1 MLIDGQRIKP
11 KHPKSPSI
19 SKERKK
25 ELELFEKQ
33 SGVRF
38 RSRELLNLAFSHRSY
53 ANESPEANGGR
64 NNEKLEFLGDS
75 VLGLVVSEM
84 LFDRLADRTEGEM
97 ARVKSVVVSEAALA
111 RIAQQLGMQNY
122 ILIGKGEENSGG
134 RSKRAILADA
144 TEALI
149 GAVYLDGGFAS
160 ASRFVRRLFESEISA
175 VLENR
180 HEKDFK
186 TLLQELVQK
195 RYRTYPRYNLVQK
208 SGPDHDRT
216 FHVRVLV
223 DKRECGQGAG
233 KNKKEAEQN
242 AAREAYR
249 ALGGEAAQTAE
260 PAPASPRA
268 PRRRSS

>member
-1 MLIDGQRIKP
+1 MHAAG
-11 KHPKSPSI
+11 
-19 SKERKK
+19 
-25 ELELFEKQ
+25 
-33 SGVRF
+33 
-38 RSRELLNLAFSHRSY
+38 
-53 ANESPEANGGR
+53 

-84 LFDRLADRTEGEM
+84 LFSCLADRTEGEM
-97 ARVKSVVVSEAALA
+97 ARVKSVVVSEAVLA
-111 RIAQQLGMQNY
+111 RIAQELGMQNY

-149 GAVYLDGGFAS
+149 GALYLDGGFA
-160 ASRFVRRLFESEISA
+160 AAQRFIRRLFEPEIAA

-180 HEKDFK
+180 HQRDYK

-195 RYRTYPRYNLVQK
+195 RYRTYPRYNVVQK

-216 FHVRVLV
+216 FHIKVLV
-223 DKRECGQGAG
+223 DKREYGEGSG

-242 AAREAYR
+242 AAEQAYNE
-249 ALGGEAAQTAE
+249 LCGDEPWSEDAA
-260 PAPASPRA
+260 PPLPPLP
-268 PRRRSS
+268 PRRRR